1 MEAQMMH
8 GLKSRFVMAALA
20 FVAVGVSMPLVRAHD
35 MEMHAWTATDSPTSQ
50 KAYWVHGRVN
60 DANQESGVVN
70 ITHDP
75 VKELM
80 WPSMTMTFH
89 VSNKA
94 LFSKLQP
101 HTVVDFALREVAG
114 NHYEIIDVK
123 DQTR

>member
-1 MEAQMMH
+1 MQ
-8 GLKSRFVMAALA
+8 GLKSLLVLFALA
-20 FVAVGVSMPLVRAHD
+20 LSVGGASLRAVSAHE
-35 MEMHAWTATDSPTSQ
+35 MEMHAWTATDSPASQ
-50 KAYWVHGRVN
+50 KAYWAHGRVN
-60 DANQESGVVN
+60 DVNQEGGVVN

-101 HTVVDFALREVAG
+101 HAVVDFELKEVAG
-114 NHYEIIDVK
+114 NHYEIIDVR
-123 DQTR
+123 DQNR

>member
-8 GLKSRFVMAALA
+8 RLKSLLVMAALV
-20 FVAVGVSMPLVRAHD
+20 FVVGGANMRVVRAHD
-35 MEMHAWTATDSPTSQ
+35 MEMHAWIATDSPDSQ

-60 DANQESGVVN
+60 DVNQEGGVVN

-80 WPSMTMTFH
+80 WPSMTMTFR
-89 VSNKA
+89 VNNKA

-101 HTVVDFALREVAG
+101 HAVVDFALKEVAG
-114 NHYEIIDVK
+114 NHYEIIDVR
-123 DQTR
+123 DQKR

>member
-1 MEAQMMH
+1 MH
-8 GLKSRFVMAALA
+8 GLKSLVVMTAVA
-20 FVAVGVSMPLVRAHD
+20 FGAGGATLRAVGAHD
-35 MEMHAWTATDSPTSQ
+35 MEMHAWTATDSPASQ
-50 KAYWVHGRVN
+50 KTYWVHGRVN
-60 DANQESGVVN
+60 DVNQEGGVVN

-101 HTVVDFALREVAG
+101 HAVVDFALSEVAG
-114 NHYEIIDVK
+114 NHYEIIDVR
-123 DQTR
+123 DQKR

>member
-1 MEAQMMH
+1 MH
-8 GLKSRFVMAALA
+8 RLKSHFIVTALA
-20 FVAVGVSMPLVRAHD
+20 FVVGGASMGVVRAHE
-35 MEMHAWTATDSPTSQ
+35 MEMHAWTATDSPASQ

-60 DANQESGVVN
+60 DVNQEGGVVN

-101 HTVVDFALREVAG
+101 HAVVDFALKEIAG

-123 DQTR
+123 DQNR

>member
-1 MEAQMMH
+1 MRH
-8 GLKSRFVMAALA
+8 GFKFFFVMVAL
-20 FVAVGVSMPLVRAHD
+20 VLLVGGASMRVVRAHD
-35 MEMHAWTATDSPTSQ
+35 MEMHAWTATDAPASQ
-50 KAYWVHGRVN
+50 KAYWAHGRVN
-60 DANQESGVVN
+60 DVNQEGGVVN

-101 HTVVDFALREVAG
+101 HAVVDFELKEVAG
-114 NHYEIIDVK
+114 NHYEIIDVRN
-123 DQTR
+123 QNR